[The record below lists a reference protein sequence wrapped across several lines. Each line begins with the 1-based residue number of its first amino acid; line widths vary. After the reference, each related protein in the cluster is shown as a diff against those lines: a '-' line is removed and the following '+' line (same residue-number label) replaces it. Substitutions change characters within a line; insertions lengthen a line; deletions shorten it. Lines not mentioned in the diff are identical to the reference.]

1 MANNMKLKKGSKE
14 AKAFM
19 AKIRAA
25 KGKPKKKVNG
35 WNKGGTFII
44 ESNEKKP
51 VNAKKV
57 IKVTRRKVVK
67 AGTFKNFTRV
77 GYTHKDTKS
86 HNVNI
91 RVLSGLSR
99 KIAGL
104 FDIKTITD
112 LDSLKQEYRKL
123 ALIYHP
129 DKGGT
134 TAQFQELQNEYDK
147 LRDKILSGSTL
158 SEEEKENEIVIDEA
172 IRNAINAVINLEGI
186 NIQLIGKW
194 VWCSGLTY
202 PVRTVF
208 SSAGFKP
215 IKKDNIFY
223 WVYKGVESKSR
234 GGTDFNDIVKKYG
247 STPIKPKGGG
257 KLNGINKT
265 ITLTQKRK
273 LKAALLK
280 LKKAI
285 NKRII

>member
-1 MANNMKLKKGSKE
+1 MKLKKGSKE

-25 KGKPKKKVNG
+25 KGKPKKKVSG

-44 ESNEKKP
+44 ESGESKP
-51 VNAKKV
+51 AKANKV
-57 IKVTRRKVVK
+57 LKVTRRKVVK
-67 AGTFKNFTRV
+67 PGTFKDFTRV
-77 GYTHKDTKS
+77 G
-86 HNVNI
+86 
-91 RVLSGLSR
+91 VLSGLSR

-247 STPIKPKGGG
+247 SKPIKPKGSGG

-273 LKAALLK
+273 FKAALLK

>member
-1 MANNMKLKKGSKE
+1 MKLKKGSKE

-19 AKIRAA
+19 AKLRAA
-25 KGKPKKKVNG
+25 KGKPKKKVAG
-35 WNKGGTFII
+35 WNKGGTYII
-44 ESNEKKP
+44 ESGEGKP
-51 VNAKKV
+51 AKAKKV
-57 IKVTRRKVVK
+57 LKVTRRKVVK
-67 AGTFKNFTRV
+67 AGTFKDFTRV
-77 GYTHKDTKS
+77 G
-86 HNVNI
+86 
-91 RVLSGLSR
+91 VLSGLSK

-247 STPIKPKGGG
+247 SKPIKPQGGG
-257 KLNGINKT
+257 KKLNGISKT

>member
-1 MANNMKLKKGSKE
+1 MKLKKGSKE

-19 AKIRAA
+19 AKLRAA
-25 KGKPKKKVNG
+25 KGKPKKKVAG
-35 WNKGGTFII
+35 WNKGGTYII
-44 ESNEKKP
+44 ESGEGKP
-51 VNAKKV
+51 AKAKKV
-57 IKVTRRKVVK
+57 LKVTRRKVVK
-67 AGTFKNFTRV
+67 AGTFKDFTRV
-77 GYTHKDTKS
+77 GA
-86 HNVNI
+86 I

-247 STPIKPKGGG
+247 SKPIKPKGSGG

-273 LKAALLK
+273 FKAALLK